1 VGEWVASDPVIV
13 RAVVVPHPPLL
24 VPELVAGMDGDVTVV
39 RDACLATAT
48 RLTSVAP
55 RWVAVGTGP
64 EGVLGP
70 DAAGTFAGF
79 GVDVTVRMSD
89 AATGVPDQ
97 AMPLSALVTAWLRE
111 HSGAHEATMH
121 LVPHDLPP
129 DDCHALGE
137 RLAENPEPVGLLIA
151 GDGSHRH
158 GERAPGRPD
167 DRAGPFDDAVHEAL
181 RDADPKA
188 LLALDPKLA
197 DELGAAGRAPWQVLA
212 GALGRGRWQA
222 DARLLVPF
230 GVAYHLAV
238 LDPLS

>member
-1 VGEWVASDPVIV
+1 MIV
-13 RAVVVPHPPLL
+13 RAAVVPHPPLL
-24 VPELVAGMDGDVTVV
+24 VPELVAGTDLDVAAV
-39 RDACLATAT
+39 RDACLAVAT
-48 RLTSVAP
+48 RLTSAAA

-64 EGVLGP
+64 AGVLGP

-79 GVDVTVRMSD
+79 GVDVPVRMSGTST
-89 AATGVPDQ
+89 ASPDP

-111 HSGAHEATMH
+111 QSGAHDVIMH
-121 LVPHDLPP
+121 VIPPDLPSE
-129 DDCHALGE
+129 DCYALGE
-137 RLAENPEPVGLLIA
+137 RLAAEPEPVGLLIA

-181 RDADPKA
+181 RDADAKA
-188 LLALDPKLA
+188 LQALDPKLA

-212 GALGRGRWQA
+212 GAMGDGTWTA

-238 LDPLS
+238 LDPIR